1 MPAGAPR
8 YTRLKAALIKIE
20 ATYGVDPVPAGATDA
35 LLMKDDPQVDPV
47 INTAAERNLVQ
58 TYMGNS
64 AKVIVGT
71 NMQFKLTC
79 ELQASGVAGTK
90 PGAALDALLQA
101 AGMASTIVAATS
113 VTYNL
118 ISAALPSCT
127 IYFNRAGLLQKLLG
141 CRVSTV
147 EIALS
152 PLGIPYITFTGLGL
166 FGGVVDAALPAV
178 TLTAYKTPQGVNNA
192 NTLLFSVGGYAALMY
207 DFKATLN
214 NKVKYRNVPGAE
226 DILLTDRSGS
236 FSVEIEEPTIAA
248 KDFFT
253 VARAGT
259 IIVGTVTHGS
269 TAGSKSQVNVNVQ
282 LNDPKQTDRDGVA
295 ALQMGGDLT
304 PVTGNDEL
312 AIVFT

>member
-101 AGMASTIVAATS
+101 AGMGSTIVAATS
-113 VTYNL
+113 VTSNPSKL
-118 ISAALPSCT
+118 ALPDVTVQST
-127 IYFNRAGLLQKLLG
+127 LAGL
-141 CRVSTV
+141 
-147 EIALS
+147 
-152 PLGIPYITFTGLGL
+152 
-166 FGGVVDAALPAV
+166 
-178 TLTAYKTPQGVNNA
+178 
-192 NTLLFSVGGYAALMY
+192 
-207 DFKATLN
+207 
-214 NKVKYRNVPGAE
+214 
-226 DILLTDRSGS
+226 
-236 FSVEIEEPTIAA
+236 
-248 KDFFT
+248 
-253 VARAGT
+253 
-259 IIVGTVTHGS
+259 
-269 TAGSKSQVNVNVQ
+269 SK
-282 LNDPKQTDRDGVA
+282 
-295 ALQMGGDLT
+295 
-304 PVTGNDEL
+304 
-312 AIVFT
+312 